1 MGKYVGRS
9 LDATIGK
16 IDSAM
21 VSNRFSCLIPR
32 EQNFFKDAW
41 NMFDFVTVIG
51 SIVDALVIEF
61 GVRRASARIA
71 V

>member
-1 MGKYVGRS
+1 
-9 LDATIGK
+9 
-16 IDSAM
+16 
-21 VSNRFSCLIPR
+21 
-32 EQNFFKDAW
+32 
-41 NMFDFVTVIG
+41 MFDFVTVIG